1 MSSLPQKHGFVS
13 RIGPSLKN
21 RMAPFKLR
29 RTRRRER
36 RRRLSSSKSE
46 EDEEGSSETE
56 EDEDDKE
63 VAGQRVKGK

>member
-21 RMAPFKLR
+21 RTFKLRR

-36 RRRLSSSKSE
+36 KRRLSSSKSE